1 MIILKKIM
9 FISTIVFFSIG
20 AYNAANARDCSN
32 PKGFHQKLACKLSG
46 ESSAKVQDS
55 KTNSGKDTIWK
66 RIKNF
71 GGKNVGAEG

>member
-9 FISTIVFFSIG
+9 FISTLIVFSIATYDS
-20 AYNAANARDCSN
+20 AYARDCSN

-46 ESSAKVQDS
+46 ESPSKVKDS
-55 KTNSGKDTIWK
+55 NKVSGKDTIWK

-71 GGKNVGAEG
+71 GGKNIGEEG